1 LFKSKIL
8 RNIPH
13 FVQDGI
19 SQRDLSFC
27 RGENKEEQER
37 VIPKGK
43 RLALSK

>member
-19 SQRDLSFC
+19 SQRDLSLG

-43 RLALSK
+43 RKPLSR